1 MYYAFKIMHG
11 LRSIQSTRQTNG
23 FNAVNEKFIDY
34 VFRFFI
40 AINLYKTTIYQFFV
54 YHHIIWQGY

>member
-1 MYYAFKIMHG
+1 MD
-11 LRSIQSTRQTNG
+11 

-40 AINLYKTTIYQFFV
+40 AINLYKTIYQFFV
-54 YHHIIWQGY
+54 YHIIWRGY